1 MSRIPIAKRPEE
13 KPTKGTPVQVWANF
27 LPITKFQYPQIQSY
41 SLEIT
46 NQMRQQANKKDSEA
60 VFLQMCRE
68 KKFGERAS
76 PAYDGNLVYSVTDL
90 CNGSKSK
97 RFDVCIV
104 TVPAQDDVGRPKRF
118 TAILKYSRPF
128 DLKEM
133 REYIKEK
140 TDQPWDGTI
149 QNILIVLNA
158 FLNSKVRTQHLTLG
172 RKAIFPK
179 PDENRRRFLLGGVEL
194 LSGYWQSIRPGWN
207 QLLINVDICHATY
220 YPSGPMLEVIPKVL
234 RLTPKD
240 KEKSKDD
247 LRCGLSRQ
255 EIEIISRFFKDVNVT
270 TSYRGNNGIKPK
282 HKVIQITFKSADE
295 ITINSQGKR
304 ISVTQQYRSEGV
316 NLQYP
321 MLPCVHAKKPKFG
334 DIYLPLEICVVISAS
349 KPLDRFDRISWGNK
363 TIYKHSTDEALR
375 SIGMEV
381 GSQFVQLQSRVLP
394 APKLISHEESEIIP
408 QLGSWDSKRFIKGAD
423 LFNWSVVVFEDP
435 KVLPRP
441 QNVHTKQ
448 PNITYGN
455 PQGDYAKS
463 LAIAAQNARV
473 NQNRP
478 PQLIICAIQRKI
490 NGSSGIHP
498 QIKKICGV
506 DLGVVSQCVI
516 AGNMKGDIVKWRQI
530 CGNIALKINGKL
542 GGKNY
547 SLAKNE
553 LKFKAEKRD
562 KKGRPSVAAVCASVD
577 ATATTYISRYRM
589 NKTLRNEI
597 IETIDDMSIE
607 LLEEFKRRNGALPDQ
622 IIFYRDGV
630 AEGQFE
636 KVMNEEVELLKRAFV
651 KFYSPKPPPKLTFII
666 VQKRHHARPVDPK
679 NSGPNGSGNCLPGTV
694 VDSGIV
700 VPQYFSFYLQSHA
713 SPLGTARS
721 TYYHV
726 ILNEGERPTVLN
738 GDWQRVKP
746 SIENTMYFV

>member
-1 MSRIPIAKRPEE
+1 KNWTLQMSRIPIAKRPEG
-13 KPTKGTPVQVWANF
+13 KPTKGTPVQ
-27 LPITKFQYPQIQSY
+27 FQYPQIQSY

-46 NQMRQQANKKDSEA
+46 TQMRQQANKKDSEA

-76 PAYDGNLVYSVTDL
+76 PAYDGNLVYSIIDI

-97 RFDVCIV
+97 RFDV

-118 TAILKYSRPF
+118 TAILKYARPF

-133 REYIKEK
+133 REYIREK

-179 PDENRRRFLLGGVEL
+179 PEENRRRFLLGGVEL

-234 RLTPKD
+234 RLSPKD

-255 EIEIISRFFKDVNVT
+255 EIDIISRFFKDVNVT

-282 HKVIQITFKSADE
+282 HKIVQITFKSADE
-295 ITINSQGKR
+295 ITINSQGRR
-304 ISVTQQYRSEGV
+304 ISVTQQYKNEGV

-334 DIYLPLEICVVISAS
+334 DVYLPLEICVVISGQKYSTEILNSPQLRDMIEKTAS
-349 KPLDRFDRISWGNK
+349 KPKERFDRIIWGSK

-381 GSQFVQLQSRVLP
+381 GPQFVQLTSRVLP

-435 KVLPRP
+435 NILPRA

-448 PNITYGN
+448 PKITYGN

-463 LAIAAQNARV
+463 LTIAAQNARV

-516 AGNMKGDIVKWRQI
+516 AGNMRGDIVKWRQI

-553 LKFKAEKRD
+553 LKFKAEKRV
-562 KKGRPSVAAVCASVD
+562 K
-577 ATATTYISRYRM
+577 
-589 NKTLRNEI
+589 NEKI
-597 IETIDDMSIE
+597 IN
-607 LLEEFKRRNGALPDQ
+607 L
-622 IIFYRDGV
+622 
-630 AEGQFE
+630 
-636 KVMNEEVELLKRAFV
+636 
-651 KFYSPKPPPKLTFII
+651 
-666 VQKRHHARPVDPK
+666 
-679 NSGPNGSGNCLPGTV
+679 
-694 VDSGIV
+694 
-700 VPQYFSFYLQSHA
+700 
-713 SPLGTARS
+713 
-721 TYYHV
+721 
-726 ILNEGERPTVLN
+726 
-738 GDWQRVKP
+738 
-746 SIENTMYFV
+746 